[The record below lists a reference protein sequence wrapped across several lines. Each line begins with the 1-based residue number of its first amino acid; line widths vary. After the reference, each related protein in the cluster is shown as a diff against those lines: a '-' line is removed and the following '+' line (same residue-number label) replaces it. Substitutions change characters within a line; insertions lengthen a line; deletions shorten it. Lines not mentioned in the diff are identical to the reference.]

1 MNYFKSSITSIV
13 LLLIFLMPT
22 TSHAA
27 IDSLWSKVYDYCEE
41 MHTYGSMAK
50 TNDGNFLMLPSCGPN
65 LEGNNYTHDY
75 SGAIIKINSE
85 GDTLWTNYVNLW
97 DGYDTFWRGFIEFDN
112 GEFLF
117 TSHIQYPN
125 GYKYPVLIRT
135 DSIGDTLW
143 TKHFYSDSTNNM
155 YMSDPIHNNE
165 NNYYYSGGT
174 TLGSNELNA
183 WIVEIDATNGDS
195 LMQSYYGDST
205 SQYFLR
211 LYKLED
217 GSFIAAGNQT
227 DSNDNRNFWLVKL
240 DELLNVVWEK
250 SYGGDGYDSMAKL
263 IINTNGDYTMVG
275 RTESFGE
282 GGQDGYVVRTDSD
295 GTVLWDTTFGG
306 VDTDRFYD
314 VIETVDNN
322 LLLAGYSKSYGD
334 QAYWVVK
341 INESGALIDERLFD
355 SQYNDKGT
363 GIIATSYDEFIIYG
377 LRYHGGYEE
386 PTDTWLVKFSFI
398 ENRSLSGNIGGMTLT
413 PDEEWLVLDS
423 VWVEDGDTLTIL
435 PGTIIKFTPGIDAYM
450 LIKRGGYIHAQG
462 TEDDPILFTSA
473 SEDPKSDDWLGFQ
486 ILGKGP
492 GQDPFWEVQDDHNAG
507 VLQYINIEYSQYGFG
522 LVNIGS
528 GTGVNFITHS
538 FSGTGYYIHG
548 GNASFHH
555 LAAVGIWGTAFYI
568 TGGYTSGLSEIFIN
582 GAERGISV
590 RNTHGAYWDYDE
602 QVDPDTEPRTEPTI
616 SQLTMTNV
624 QGLTL
629 EFKNGGVG
637 EVNNTIIYDY
647 GWDWGGIRVSSS
659 SGHVIDQITVDNI
672 QHDRSHD
679 YGLTNNSLAEQ
690 VVTNIVDYV
699 DPAFDGF
706 VPTNSD
712 DRGAMLGG
720 DWLSTWGHTLELS
733 DIAHVFLTYPGSS
746 FIFGDTLTT
755 DLAIG
760 LSQGNELSSA
770 DIQVSYDTTFF
781 DLISVTKAPGFYEDD
796 ENVSLVYN
804 DVNGIVNISLA
815 AGWPLNSDDNYKAV
829 RFGFLV
835 QESFVDTTVLIEI
848 PSVSINEDD
857 YFYTDFA
864 RHIFVNIF
872 SQNLGDVSLNG
883 EISSYDASL
892 ILQYLVGNTGLSTI
906 QLWNGD
912 VSGLEGT
919 TAYDASLI
927 QQYMVGLIDIFPADT
942 GSSSAYAS
950 GTVTM
955 EDQEISAGMQVAVP
969 LLLTGGEN
977 ILSFEKSILFNTD
990 HLTFIEVEWSDELN
1004 DFLIES
1010 NVQDGELQFAG
1021 SGSLPDG
1028 QEGLFATIHFVVN
1041 EDFEEE
1047 ETTVTLHRMRW
1058 NEESILTDA
1067 ASAILTNL
1075 LSTGDGKLLPNNFA
1089 LHQNYPNP
1097 FNPITQIRYDLP
1109 EDALVSITIYDI
1121 MGRSIKSL
1129 VNSNQ
1134 TAGYRSIRWDGKNNL
1149 GEGVSAGMYIYSIQ
1163 AGKFRQTKKMVL
1175 LK

>member
-1 MNYFKSSITSIV
+1 
-13 LLLIFLMPT
+13 
-22 TSHAA
+22 
-27 IDSLWSKVYDYCEE
+27 
-41 MHTYGSMAK
+41 
-50 TNDGNFLMLPSCGPN
+50 
-65 LEGNNYTHDY
+65 
-75 SGAIIKINSE
+75 
-85 GDTLWTNYVNLW
+85 
-97 DGYDTFWRGFIEFDN
+97 
-112 GEFLF
+112 
-117 TSHIQYPN
+117 
-125 GYKYPVLIRT
+125 
-135 DSIGDTLW
+135 
-143 TKHFYSDSTNNM
+143 
-155 YMSDPIHNNE
+155 
-165 NNYYYSGGT
+165 
-174 TLGSNELNA
+174 
-183 WIVEIDATNGDS
+183 
-195 LMQSYYGDST
+195 
-205 SQYFLR
+205 
-211 LYKLED
+211 
-217 GSFIAAGNQT
+217 
-227 DSNDNRNFWLVKL
+227 
-240 DELLNVVWEK
+240 
-250 SYGGDGYDSMAKL
+250 
-263 IINTNGDYTMVG
+263 
-275 RTESFGE
+275 
-282 GGQDGYVVRTDSD
+282 
-295 GTVLWDTTFGG
+295 
-306 VDTDRFYD
+306 
-314 VIETVDNN
+314 
-322 LLLAGYSKSYGD
+322 
-334 QAYWVVK
+334 
-341 INESGALIDERLFD
+341 
-355 SQYNDKGT
+355 
-363 GIIATSYDEFIIYG
+363 
-377 LRYHGGYEE
+377 
-386 PTDTWLVKFSFI
+386 
-398 ENRSLSGNIGGMTLT
+398 LT

-435 PGTIIKFTPGIDAYM
+435 PGTVIKFTPGIDAYM

-462 TEDDPILFTSA
+462 TDDDPILFTSA
-473 SEDPKSDDWLGFQ
+473 SEDPRWDDWMGFQ

-492 GQDPFWEVQDDHNAG
+492 GQNPFWEVQDDHNAG
-507 VLQYINIEYSQYGFG
+507 VLQYINIEYSRYSLG
-522 LVNIGS
+522 LINIGS
-528 GTGVNFITHS
+528 GTDVTFITHS
-538 FSGTGYYIHG
+538 FSGSGYYILG
-548 GNASFHH
+548 GNAQFHH

-568 TGGYTSGLSEIFIN
+568 TGGYTSGLNEIFIN

-602 QVDPDTEPRTEPTI
+602 QVDPDALPRTEPTI
-616 SQLTMTNV
+616 NQLTMTNV
-624 QGLTL
+624 QGITL
-629 EFKNGGVG
+629 EFSNGGVG

-647 GWDWGGIRVSSS
+647 GWDWGGIRVSGS
-659 SGHVIDQITVDNI
+659 SGHVIDQITIDNI

-706 VPTNSD
+706 VPTNSG

-733 DIAHVFLTYPGSS
+733 DIAHVFLTWPGSNC
-746 FIFGDTLTT
+746 IFGDTLTT

-804 DVNGIVNISLA
+804 DMNGIVYVSLA
-815 AGWPLNSDDNYKAV
+815 SGSLLNTDNNYKAV
-829 RFGFLV
+829 RFGFVV
-835 QESFVDTTVLIEI
+835 QESLADTTVLFDI

-857 YFYTDFA
+857 YFYTDFSGYTGID
-864 RHIFVNIF
+864 IFTQ
-872 SQNLGDVSLNG
+872 SLGDVSLNG

-927 QQYMVGLIDIFPADT
+927 QQYMVELIDIFPADT

-977 ILSFEKSILFNTD
+977 ILSFEKSIFFNTD
-990 HLTFIEVEWSDELN
+990 HLNFIEVEWSDVLN

-1021 SGSLPDG
+1021 SGSLADG

-1041 EDFEEE
+1041 ENFEEE
-1047 ETTVTLHRMRW
+1047 ETIVTLQRLRW

-1075 LSTGDGKLLPNNFA
+1075 LSTGDEKLLPNNFA

-1097 FNPITQIRYDLP
+1097 FNPVTTLRYDLP
-1109 EDALVSITIYDI
+1109 EDALVNITIYDMI
-1121 MGRSIKSL
+1121 GRQVSTL
-1129 VNSNQ
+1129 VSSEQ
-1134 TAGYRSIRWDGKNNL
+1134 TAGYRSIQWNATNDAGSP
-1149 GEGVSAGMYIYSIQ
+1149 VSAGIYLYIIQ
-1163 AGKFRQTKKMVL
+1163 AGDFRQTKKMVL